1 LGARIKIVC
10 AQKLMKEDR
19 LKSRTVIAMLFFIP
33 LMLWVGAEAKT
44 ASPAPKG
51 SAAEGEKVF
60 KANCA
65 MCHNAD
71 KTDAKMGPGLKGLFK
86 NKELPASHK
95 PVTEENVREQI
106 MKGNANAKPI
116 PMPAFAD
123 KLKPQEID
131 SLIQYLK
138 TL

>member
-1 LGARIKIVC
+1 
-10 AQKLMKEDR
+10 M
-19 LKSRTVIAMLFFIP
+19 RTRFAFGLILLIP
-33 LMLWVGAEAKT
+33 LTLWGAALGKSSS
-44 ASPAPKG
+44 ASSKG

-71 KTDAKMGPGLKGLFK
+71 KTDAKMGPGLKSLFK
-86 NKELPASHK
+86 NKELPSSHK
-95 PVTEENVREQI
+95 PVTEAAVREQI
-106 MKGNANAKPI
+106 MKGSPNAKPI

>member
-1 LGARIKIVC
+1 MKI
-10 AQKLMKEDR
+10 R
-19 LKSRTVIAMLFFIP
+19 LAFALLLFVP
-33 LMLWVGAEAKT
+33 LTFWAAAKT
-44 ASPAPKG
+44 KSAAASAKG
-51 SAAEGEKVF
+51 SAAEGAKIF

-95 PVTEENVREQI
+95 PATEENVREQI
-106 MKGNANAKPI
+106 MKGSPNAKPI

-123 KLKPQEID
+123 KLSPAQID